1 MAEDAEFFKKCLLG
15 TYISSFENDHWLTYW
30 LEVLGFGVF
39 IFCSSFYILDIIT
52 LSETTDR
59 KDALPVLG
67 LFILLTASFAVQS
80 HLSVLGI
87 ISCPT
92 GSLI

>member
-1 MAEDAEFFKKCLLG
+1 MF
-15 TYISSFENDHWLTYW
+15 N
-30 LEVLGFGVF
+30 
-39 IFCSSFYILDIIT
+39 FCSSFYILDINT
-52 LSETTDR
+52 LSETTDM
-59 KDALPVLG
+59 KDAFSVLG
-67 LFILLTASFAVQS
+67 LFILLTASFAVQC